1 MIQILVV
8 GLVVV
13 VCIVYWLQRLAPA
26 TVLPLW
32 QGLAKTLPAGT
43 LRQRAQKLATG
54 QKTGGCGGCSGC
66 DKSGG
71 CH

>member
-1 MIQILVV
+1 MLQILVV
-8 GLVVV
+8 SLVVV
-13 VCIVYWLQRLAPA
+13 ASVLYWLHRLAPA

-32 QGLAKTLPAGT
+32 QGLARTLPAGP
-43 LRQRAQKLATG
+43 LRQRAQKLAT
-54 QKTGGCGGCSGC
+54 QKKAGGCGGCSGC